1 LYQFFVDI
9 LKKIDQLLIS
19 IAAMSKEDLEIK
31 DNKINKVFDRIFSDY
46 LSEDSN
52 EKNLNVRREINN

>member
-1 LYQFFVDI
+1 
-9 LKKIDQLLIS
+9 
-19 IAAMSKEDLEIK
+19 MSKEDLEIK